1 MTSEKTLTFF
11 YSIYNPSIIEL
22 NYINKFIIYVKNNP
36 FLEREIDILIFDDT
50 IDNKFKD
57 YFENLNINLLNIKKN
72 VKKNGALYYSLDH
85 IKSKYIKIIDPDD
98 YLVFDILEKLI
109 IKIKELDNYDYLIHP
124 FYKLKNDKLKYKNYR
139 NLSYYNFNTIYSVQ
153 KIKKH
158 DNLINESILYSQDQ
172 YLGMIIDL
180 DSKHKKINIPF
191 YIYNRNSYSS
201 IWNQVRKNDNYK
213 NRNVDKILNDVS
225 KSIYFYRENQKR
237 LSKSAKPRFI
247 NLFFFPE
254 KFKNKWQVYIYLKDK
269 LKIVRFR
276 NKIWLIYA
284 CFLKTRWI

>member
-1 MTSEKTLTFF
+1 MSLKTLTFF

-22 NYINKFIIYVKNNP
+22 NYISKFIMYIKDNSL
-36 FLEREIDILIFDDT
+36 LEKEIDVLIFDDT

-57 YFENLNINLLNIKKN
+57 YFKNLNVNVLNVKKN
-72 VKKNGALYYSLDH
+72 VKKNGAIFYSLNH
-85 IKSKYIKIIDPDD
+85 IKSKYIKIVDPDD
-98 YLVFDILEKLI
+98 YLVFNILEKLV
-109 IKIKELDNYDYLIHP
+109 IKLKQLDNYDYIIHP
-124 FYKLKNDKLKYKNYR
+124 FYKLKNDKLKYRKYKNLR
-139 NLSYYNFNTIYSVQ
+139 YYNFNTIYSVQ

-158 DNLINESILYSQDQ
+158 HHLIKENMLYSQDQ

-191 YIYNRNSYSS
+191 YIYNRNSYTS
-201 IWNQVRKNDNYK
+201 IWNQVRKSENYK
-213 NRNVDKILNDVS
+213 HKNIDKILSDVS
-225 KSIYFYRENQKR
+225 KSINFYQKYQNR

-247 NLFFFPE
+247 SLFFFHE

-269 LKIVRFR
+269 LKIAKFR
-276 NKIWLIYA
+276 NKLWLIYA